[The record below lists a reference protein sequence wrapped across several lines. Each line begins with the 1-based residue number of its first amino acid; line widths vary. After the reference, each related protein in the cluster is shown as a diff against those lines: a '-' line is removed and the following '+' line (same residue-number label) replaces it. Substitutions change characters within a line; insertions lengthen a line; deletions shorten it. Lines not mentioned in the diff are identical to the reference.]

1 MQPWARRGVPAA
13 LVTGGML
20 AMGTGVAST
29 VGTSQSRVPQP
40 TRVPHD
46 GDDTPSFGD
55 FHDSDMTQPLFGRQ
69 SGLLDRD
76 IPGRHRRTGR
86 TPQRMQL
93 AGWVI
98 DTAWPEGGD
107 CPGADPRSSN
117 GDEDFGTPSEG
128 FYRSLSWT
136 GAVGAAGDADRLPSN
151 RALVVPSDDPAT
163 VAGFDEPDSI
173 GELRDGLLGGGTPT
187 DLVLPDAMD
196 LTVGSLAEPPS
207 VVYTVPRALVDSALS
222 TVLAPQP
229 PPREFIPLTVP
240 GEFQQRANEV
250 PHVNFD
256 RLVLQHR
263 PGLEDKTV
271 PLFGT
276 AAGAPTDTRP
286 ASKIAAA
293 LGGSMSGPPPNPLT
307 SRAPVTTLIRA

>member
-13 LVTGGML
+13 LATGGML

-29 VGTSQSRVPQP
+29 AGTSQGRVPQP

-46 GDDTPSFGD
+46 GDDAPSFGD

-86 TPQRMQL
+86 TPQRMAL

-98 DTAWPEGGD
+98 DTARAEDGD
-107 CPGADPRSSN
+107 PTGADRRSSH
-117 GDEDFGTPSEG
+117 GDEDIGTPSEG

-136 GAVGAAGDADRLPSN
+136 GAVGAVSGADRLPSN

-163 VAGFDEPDSI
+163 VTGFDEPDSI
-173 GELRDGLLGGGTPT
+173 EELWDGLLGGGAPT
-187 DLVLPDAMD
+187 DMVLPDAID
-196 LTVGSLAEPPS
+196 LTVGSLADPPS

-222 TVLAPQP
+222 TMLAPQP
-229 PPREFIPLTVP
+229 PPREFIPLTIP

-250 PHVNFD
+250 PHVNLD
-256 RLVLQHR
+256 RLVMHR

-276 AAGAPTDTRP
+276 AAGGTTRP

-293 LGGSMSGPPPNPLT
+293 LGGAMSAPPPNPLT
-307 SRAPVTTLIRA
+307 SSAPVTTLIRA